1 MISKITKTSGS
12 HSLLLNLADKIDL
25 KRRDKDVTLL
35 NLSINYTRKNLKMSY
50 KNNKFKTSAPTGN
63 EEFELP
69 DGSYSV

>member
-1 MISKITKTSGS
+1 MISKITKTSGP

-50 KNNKFKTSAPTGN
+50 KNNKFKTSVPT
-63 EEFELP
+63 
-69 DGSYSV
+69 